1 MIVSK
6 ATNKQCPAPTAGSAL
21 PSVNGSHDCKCNS
34 NIRTFMEVKELS
46 WRHGGG
52 SELATRT
59 AVKLTAEMTDVYR
72 HSPTRIEGT
81 KKSADSTGCFQS
93 GL

>member
-1 MIVSK
+1 
-6 ATNKQCPAPTAGSAL
+6 
-21 PSVNGSHDCKCNS
+21 
-34 NIRTFMEVKELS
+34 MEVKELS